1 MLVFF
6 HRMDE
11 VRRVAR
17 NGSRRLLV
25 LVLALMLLLSAG
37 CSTTETADGVDVQ
50 IRDGILLWH
59 NLPEREAA
67 ALDNA
72 LDRYRRANP
81 GVDVIV
87 EAQGDDMETEFERA
101 TRSGLGPNLL
111 LTASTNIPTL
121 ANAGALLPLTEW
133 VTLEQLDR
141 YLSVALQTTRYD
153 GNVYGLPVSLNT
165 LVLYYNRSLVERAP
179 VTVDQLL
186 QEASSGRRVL
196 MNSQFSDALWSARA
210 FGVDLFDGEGNPQDA
225 TAGIANWL
233 TWMEQVRDTPGFI
246 TDDNSAALR
255 DRFLEGDIPYYIGH
269 SRELNVLAD
278 ALGGDLAVAQL
289 PAGPAGSA
297 GPLLSTSAFLVN
309 AMSSGNQIDRALDLA
324 LFLTSSDQQAALMR
338 EANIVPA
345 NGRTRIS
352 EGLYPEIATV
362 EAQARTAIP
371 WYNND
376 GITRVLG
383 VLADAYNQT
392 MAGAASATEAAA
404 AAQTILVEQYGFP
417 RIDVAQTCTE
427 IGELT
432 ILAPNTGNFAQILL
446 TLADGFGEV
455 CPGIKVTV
463 ERAPVDEIQ
472 GLFEEGGEFPA
483 ADMVFY
489 RHELLRRALAADA
502 IMPLTDL
509 LDPTL
514 VQQLRPV
521 AVGAMRVDNVLYGA
535 PILVD
540 PQTLFLN
547 RALVADAAGTLAD
560 LRAQSQGGAPVV
572 LDGTFEWA
580 FWGVGAFGGRL
591 FGENGQFALEPQALI
606 AWLDWLQESQRSF
619 GIRTA
624 TQRTDAEAA
633 FLDSASAYLV
643 APAEQA
649 NELLLSVPQSDLNVA
664 MLPEGPAGP
673 GRPFVWID
681 GLLVNGE
688 LSAQKTSLA
697 ARFMNYA
704 MSVDGQTEL
713 LIRHLLLPSNSA
725 VLIDNYPNVMRMAE
739 QLQSAQVI
747 QSQPWL
753 PTVVALGNTAYRKVL
768 VDGMAPADAVREMYA
783 ALAADAARYGIT
795 VPEVAPAPSAT
806 PDASTPAPA
815 SSPAPAASPGTVP
828 DDSQP
833 TPPADPE

>member
-1 MLVFF
+1 M
-6 HRMDE
+6 
-11 VRRVAR
+11 AC
-17 NGSRRLLV
+17 V
-25 LVLALMLLLSAG
+25 LVLMLLLSAG
-37 CSTTETADGVDVQ
+37 CNATETADDFEVQ

-87 EAQGDDMETEFERA
+87 EVQGDDMETEFERA

-111 LTASTNIPTL
+111 LTASTNILTL
-121 ANAGALLPLTEW
+121 ASAGALLPLTDL
-133 VTLEQLDR
+133 VTPEQLER
-141 YLSVALQTTRYD
+141 FLSVALQTTRYD

-165 LVLYYNRSLVERAP
+165 LVLYYNRSLVDRAP

-186 QEASSGRRVL
+186 QEASIGRRVL

-210 FGVDLFDGEGNPQDA
+210 FGVDLFDSEGNPQDA

-233 TWMEQVRDTPGFI
+233 IWMEQVRDTPGFI
-246 TDDNSAALR
+246 TDDNTAALR
-255 DRFLEGDIPYYIGH
+255 NRFLEGDIPYYIGH
-269 SRELNVLAD
+269 SRELAELSA
-278 ALGGDLAVAQL
+278 ALGSDLAVAQL

-309 AMSSGNQIDRALDLA
+309 ALSSSTQIDRSLDLA

-338 EANIVPA
+338 EASIVPA

-371 WYNND
+371 WYNDD
-376 GITRVLG
+376 GINRVFN

-392 MAGAASATEAAA
+392 MVGATSATEAAA
-404 AAQTILVEQYGFP
+404 AMQTILVEQYGFP
-417 RIDVAQTCTE
+417 RTDVAQTCTE
-427 IGELT
+427 VGALT
-432 ILAPNTGNFAQILL
+432 ILAPDTGNFAQILL
-446 TLADGFGEV
+446 TLTDGFGEL

-463 ERAPVDEIQ
+463 ERAPVDEIRRA
-472 GLFEEGGEFPA
+472 FEEGGEFPA

-489 RHELLRRALAADA
+489 RHDLVHSASAAGA

-509 LDPTL
+509 LDPIL

-535 PILVD
+535 PVLID

-560 LRAQSQGGAPVV
+560 LRAQAQGGAPVV

-591 FGENGQFALEPQALI
+591 FDENGQFALEPQALI
-606 AWLDWLQESQRSF
+606 DWLDWLQESQRSF

-624 TQRTDAEAA
+624 TERTAAETA
-633 FLDSASAYLV
+633 FLDRASAYLV

-673 GRPFVWID
+673 GRPSVWID
-681 GLLVNGE
+681 GLLVDGE
-688 LSAQKTSLA
+688 LSEEKTSLA

-713 LIRHLLLPSNSA
+713 LIRHLLLPANSA
-725 VLIDNYPNVMRMAE
+725 VLIDHYPNVMRMAE

-753 PTVVALGNTAYRKVL
+753 PTVAALGDIAYQKVL

-783 ALAADAARYGIT
+783 ALASDAARYGIT
-795 VPEVAPAPSAT
+795 VPEVAPPGTPGAAT
-806 PDASTPAPA
+806 
-815 SSPAPAASPGTVP
+815 PAPAASPQSSP
-828 DDSQP
+828 DGGQP